1 MDFREMVSSKRWFP
15 AGKSREPSRVNLLAM
30 VLLVAKR
37 RFPALRW
44 WVREISPTSL
54 KWLLPENSTD
64 ERVFSPLV
72 GTWKVRRAVFEP
84 SLRSG
89 IVELWAWSVRL
100 HVRRVR
106 KRFIMPLIEG
116 W

>member
-1 MDFREMVSSKRWFP
+1 MS
-15 AGKSREPSRVNLLAM
+15 
-30 VLLVAKR
+30 
-37 RFPALRW
+37 LRC
-44 WVREISPTSL
+44 
-54 KWLLPENSTD
+54 LLPENSTD

-72 GTWKVRRAVFEP
+72 GIWKVRKVVFDP

-89 IVELWAWSVRL
+89 VVELWAWSVRL
-100 HVRRVR
+100 QVSRVR

>member
-1 MDFREMVSSKRWFP
+1 MVSSKRWSP
-15 AGKSREPSRVNLLAM
+15 GGKSREPFSAKLLAM
-30 VLLVAKR
+30 VFLVAKR
-37 RFPALRW
+37 RFPVLRW
-44 WVREISPTSL
+44 WVRDISAMSL
-54 KWLLPENSTD
+54 RCLLPENSTD

-72 GTWKVRRAVFEP
+72 GIWKVRKVVFDP

-89 IVELWAWSVRL
+89 VVELWAWSVRL
-100 HVRRVR
+100 QVSRVR